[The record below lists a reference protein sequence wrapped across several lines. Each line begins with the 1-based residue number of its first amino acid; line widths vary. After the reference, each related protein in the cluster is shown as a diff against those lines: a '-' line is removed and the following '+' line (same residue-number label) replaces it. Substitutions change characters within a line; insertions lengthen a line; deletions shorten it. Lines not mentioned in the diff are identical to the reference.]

1 MRDNLIGRPER
12 AQFIGAPIQFQVVG
26 KFYRGRKHAKH
37 PEDGCPTL
45 YIRPG
50 VNASSVVFFEPCGLL
65 ENLS

>member
-37 PEDGCPTL
+37 PKMVARHCTSDRSEC
-45 YIRPG
+45 IKCR
-50 VNASSVVFFEPCGLL
+50 VF
-65 ENLS
+65 